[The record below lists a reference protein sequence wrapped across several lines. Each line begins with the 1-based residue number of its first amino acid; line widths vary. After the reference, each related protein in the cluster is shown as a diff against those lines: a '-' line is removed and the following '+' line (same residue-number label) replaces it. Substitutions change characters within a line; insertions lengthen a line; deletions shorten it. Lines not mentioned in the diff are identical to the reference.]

1 MLLNW
6 DLKTAHKK
14 LRFLSVE
21 LCSTIFRWGT
31 IGSKIPSSI
40 SMAEMS
46 KFKHCSDYVL
56 SRGYNTRSP
65 THDEIDFPIAYEGV
79 I

>member
-1 MLLNW
+1 M
-6 DLKTAHKK
+6 
-14 LRFLSVE
+14 
-21 LCSTIFRWGT
+21 IFRWGT
-31 IGSKIPSSI
+31 IDSKIPSSI

-46 KFKHCSDYVL
+46 KFQHCSDYVL

-65 THDEIDFPIAYEGV
+65 TQDEIDFPIAYEGV